1 MNAIDIN
8 PISEVNFLAS
18 LRKFMRKR
26 NKGRALSRPKNQRQA
41 LLKALATALFLN
53 GKIKTTEAKAKEL
66 RSVSEK
72 MITRARDK
80 KMSDRRVLG
89 QVLSP
94 LVLKKLM
101 DEIAPKYVDRQGG
114 YTRITKMGPRKSD
127 GANMVIIE
135 LV

>member
-1 MNAIDIN
+1 
-8 PISEVNFLAS
+8 
-18 LRKFMRKR
+18 MRKR

-66 RSVSEK
+66 RSVAEK
-72 MITRARDK
+72 MVTRARTK
-80 KMSDRRVLG
+80 AMSDRRVLG

-94 LVLKKLM
+94 VVLKKLM
-101 DEIAPKYVDRQGG
+101 EEIAPKYVGRQGG

>member
-1 MNAIDIN
+1 
-8 PISEVNFLAS
+8 
-18 LRKFMRKR
+18 MRKR
-26 NKGRALSRPKNQRQA
+26 NKGRALSRPKNQRIA
-41 LLKALATALFLN
+41 LLKALATSLFLH

-66 RSVSEK
+66 RSVSER
-72 MITRARDK
+72 MITRARTT

-94 LVLKKLM
+94 IILKKLM
-101 DEIAPKYVDRQGG
+101 EEIAPKYIDRQGG